1 MELETTVSELAPR
14 LLRYCL
20 GRTGS
25 AEAAEEAAQEALA
38 ALVRRWRLHGPPES
52 AEAFAFTV
60 ARRRAVRAALRR
72 RLLRPLAALVDV
84 GEEPEAGGPG
94 VAERAEQRAELARA
108 VGALRRLPGRD
119 REVLLLAAAGELG
132 TAEAA
137 RVVGISPS
145 AFKMR
150 LHRARRRLHEL
161 LERPDERPREIT
173 ERA

>member
-1 MELETTVSELAPR
+1 MELETAVNELAPR
-14 LLRYCL
+14 LYRYCL
-20 GRTGS
+20 GRAGS

-38 ALVRRWRLHGPPES
+38 ALVSRWRRHGPPDS
-52 AEAFAFTV
+52 PEAFAFTV
-60 ARRRAVRAALRR
+60 ARRRAVRAAFRR
-72 RLLRPLAALVDV
+72 RLLRPLAALMES
-84 GEEPEAGGPG
+84 GAEPETDGPG
-94 VAERAEQRAELARA
+94 LEERTAARAELARTTA
-108 VGALRRLPGRD
+108 ALRRLPARD
-119 REVLLLAAAGELG
+119 REALLLAAAGELS

-145 AFKMR
+145 AYKMR